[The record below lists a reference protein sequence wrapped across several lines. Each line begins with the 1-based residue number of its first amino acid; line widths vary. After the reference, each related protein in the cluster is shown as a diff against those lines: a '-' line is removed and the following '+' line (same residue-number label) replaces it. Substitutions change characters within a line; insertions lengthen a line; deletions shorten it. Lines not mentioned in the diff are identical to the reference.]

1 MSFSGFYSNWYL
13 FLHQTLAAIDKDQ
26 MGKVKVE
33 DLRRILDLY
42 CFRLT
47 HDQWRKVKAGLSI
60 GPDNCVDY
68 ATFLKNY
75 VGLEVRFEE

>member
-1 MSFSGFYSNWYL
+1 
-13 FLHQTLAAIDKDQ
+13 

-33 DLRRILDLY
+33 DLRRVLDLY

-68 ATFLKNY
+68 ATFLKLY
-75 VGLEVRFEE
+75 VGPEVSNEGYFLMSHFSFCPLFF